1 MRGKCYLLH
10 TKKKVGYRSFCRD
23 GWNVAKLAMHGF
35 QGSPK
40 QFEELIFS
48 GRRKYQVEKPMRL
61 RAAIKGGH
69 VPNKFIRRDLVLKV
83 PPLKRLFNYA

>member
-1 MRGKCYLLH
+1 MMGHLDM
-10 TKKKVGYRSFCRD
+10 T
-23 GWNVAKLAMHGF
+23 NVAKLAMHGF

-61 RAAIKGGH
+61 RAAIKSGNT
-69 VPNKFIRRDLVLKV
+69 PNKFVKRNLVLKV
-83 PPLKRLFNYA
+83 PPLRRLFNYA